1 MPPPVGGRPAIE
13 LRAGM
18 TREEGRAM
26 NVPMEPGDVDAR
38 AWQELCD
45 LVRRGA
51 GVSDWVLPDGDD
63 APPPSAAEYAYLTGL
78 VDHHRHNIIPF
89 LVERCGIAGKSVL
102 DFGSGTGALSMAM
115 IQAGAA
121 AVTGVEPNL
130 LNFQASIWRKRAHR
144 ADDRAHFHHVPDTS
158 RLPFLDDTFD
168 ACVCNS
174 VLQCVPDRRLRR
186 RLLVEMHRV
195 VKPGG
200 LVVLCGSGNGLF
212 PWGCH
217 ATRWWVNLAPDRAA
231 RLGYNRGVTYREL
244 RRALAPLGATL
255 VPPAGPEDRALTRW
269 RQRVAARSTTA
280 PRRAAYQAVFAAYAL
295 CEATLCRWLDTPIE
309 AFTPYVELAF
319 RKAPRP

>member
-1 MPPPVGGRPAIE
+1 MGGRPAIE

-18 TREEGRAM
+18 TREKGRAM
-26 NVPMEPGDVDAR
+26 NLPTEPAGVDVR

-51 GVSDWVLPDGDD
+51 GVSDRARHDGGDG
-63 APPPSAAEYAYLTGL
+63 PPPSAADYAYLTGL

-102 DFGSGTGALSMAM
+102 DFGAGTGALSMAM
-115 IQAGAA
+115 IQAGAE

-130 LNFQASIWRKRAHR
+130 LNFQASTWRKRAHR
-144 ADDRAHFHHVPDTS
+144 ADDRVQFHHVPDTS
-158 RLPFLDDTFD
+158 RLPFLDDTFEV
-168 ACVCNS
+168 CVCNS

-186 RLLVEMHRV
+186 RLLAEMLRV

-212 PWGCH
+212 LWGCH
-217 ATRWWVNLAPDRAA
+217 ASRWWVSLAPDRAA
-231 RLGYNRGVTYREL
+231 RLGHNRGVTYWEI

-255 VPPAGPEDRALTRW
+255 VPPAGPEDRALDRW
-269 RQRVAARSTTA
+269 RRRLGARGTA
-280 PRRAAYQAVFAAYAL
+280 GPRRGAYQAVFAAYAL
-295 CEATLCRWLDTPIE
+295 CEATLCRLLGTPIE
-309 AFTPYVELAF
+309 AFTPYIELAF